1 MQKIKL
7 TLIHKY
13 ILVCFFSIIS
23 FFFIVKHINKK
34 KEEEKKA
41 IILVPGIG
49 ASELFYNSTNN
60 KNYFKGE
67 AIFFPNKISL
77 FNINQFAEDLEKII
91 NNLEILECDEKGVPI
106 NRDVGLLKDIDEV
119 KTREK
124 NLHDYGNFLLFKEI
138 KTLLNSIFMTKNKHK
153 EEIIFFNYDWRL
165 SCNIN
170 GDLLTKLINKYDK
183 VTLIGYSMGGL
194 ISCKAMCNL
203 FKKSKLDKIENYISI
218 SVPYNGSA
226 LALYALLTGIIEDNN
241 FLNFFYKSLECDKKV
256 KNLLKNYPSIYELL
270 PTEEYFARSKGF
282 LKNNTGVLLNYPET
296 IDFIEKNQQ
305 LNSSLLKKAVSFHKD
320 LFMKQKHI
328 LEYVKNKYFFIG
340 TGYDTTSE
348 LKLGKDIKISKY
360 ELGDNTVEMQ
370 NSAIPPIKDIQNL
383 NIYKIKTSH
392 RDILNNKQFLTQ
404 LKVLLKKILEK
415 NKYINIPK

>member
-34 KEEEKKA
+34 KEEEKRA

-49 ASELFYNSTNN
+49 GSEFFYNSTNN

-124 NLHDYGNFLLFKEI
+124 NLHDYGNLLLFKKI
-138 KTLLNSIFMTKNKHK
+138 KTLLNSIFMTKNKYK

-256 KNLLKNYPSIYELL
+256 KNLLRNYPSIYELL

-282 LKNNTGVLLNYPET
+282 LKNNTEVLLNYQET

-305 LNSSLLKKAVSFHKD
+305 LNSSLFKKAVSFHKD
-320 LFMKQKHI
+320 LFIKQKHI

-340 TGYDTTSE
+340 TGYDTISE
-348 LKLGKDIKISKY
+348 IKLDKDIKISKY
-360 ELGDNTVEMQ
+360 ELGDNTVEIR

-392 RDILNNKQFLTQ
+392 REILNNNRFLTQ
-404 LKVLLKKILEK
+404 LKVLLQKNLEK
-415 NKYINIPK
+415 K

>member
-34 KEEEKKA
+34 KEEEKRA

-49 ASELFYNSTNN
+49 GSEFFYNSTNN

-124 NLHDYGNFLLFKEI
+124 NLHDYGNLLLFKEI
-138 KTLLNSIFMTKNKHK
+138 KTLLNSIFMTKNKYK

-165 SCNIN
+165 SCDIN
-170 GDLLTKLINKYDK
+170 GDLLAKLINEYDK

-203 FKKSKLDKIENYISI
+203 LKKSKLDKIENYISI

-282 LKNNTGVLLNYPET
+282 LKNNTEVLLNYQET

-305 LNSSLLKKAVSFHKD
+305 LNSSLFKKAVSFHKD
-320 LFMKQKHI
+320 LFIKQKHI

-340 TGYDTTSE
+340 TGYDTISE
-348 LKLGKDIKISKY
+348 IKLDKDIKISKY
-360 ELGDNTVEMQ
+360 ELGDNTVEIR

-392 RDILNNKQFLTQ
+392 REILNNNRFLTQ
-404 LKVLLKKILEK
+404 LKVLLQKNLEK
-415 NKYINIPK
+415 K

>member
-34 KEEEKKA
+34 KEEEKRA

-49 ASELFYNSTNN
+49 GSEFFYNSTNN

-119 KTREK
+119 KTKEK
-124 NLHDYGNFLLFKEI
+124 NLHDYGNLLLFKKI
-138 KTLLNSIFMTKNKHK
+138 KTLLNSTFMTKNKHK

-282 LKNNTGVLLNYPET
+282 LKNNTEVLLNYQET

-305 LNSSLLKKAVSFHKD
+305 LNSSLFKKAVSFHKD
-320 LFMKQKHI
+320 LFIKQKHI

-340 TGYDTTSE
+340 TGYDTISE
-348 LKLGKDIKISKY
+348 IKLDKDIKISKY
-360 ELGDNTVEMQ
+360 ELGDNTVEIR

-392 RDILNNKQFLTQ
+392 REILNNNRFLTQ
-404 LKVLLKKILEK
+404 LKVLLQKNLEK
-415 NKYINIPK
+415 K

>member
-34 KEEEKKA
+34 KEEEKRA

-49 ASELFYNSTNN
+49 GSEFFYNSTNN

-67 AIFFPNKISL
+67 AIFFPNKISF
-77 FNINQFAEDLEKII
+77 FNINQIAEDLEKII

-124 NLHDYGNFLLFKEI
+124 NLHDYGNLLLFKEI
-138 KTLLNSIFMTKNKHK
+138 KTLLNSIFMTKTKYK

-170 GDLLTKLINKYDK
+170 GDLLAKLINEYDK

-203 FKKSKLDKIENYISI
+203 LKKSKLDKIENYISI
-218 SVPYNGSA
+218 SVPYNGSV
-226 LALYALLTGIIEDNN
+226 LALYTLLTGIIEDNN
-241 FLNFFYKSLECDKKV
+241 FLNFFYESLECDKKV

-282 LKNNTGVLLNYPET
+282 LNNNTGVLLNYQET
-296 IDFIEKNQQ
+296 IEFIEKKQQ
-305 LNSSLLKKAVSFHKD
+305 LNSSLFKKAVSFHKD
-320 LFMKQKHI
+320 LFIKQKHI

-340 TGYDTTSE
+340 TGYDTISE
-348 LKLGKDIKISKY
+348 LKLGKDIKISKR
-360 ELGDNTVEMQ
+360 ELGDNTVEIQ

-392 RDILNNKQFLTQ
+392 REILNNNQFLTQ
-404 LKVLLKKILEK
+404 LKILLKKILEK
-415 NKYINIPK
+415 K

>member
-34 KEEEKKA
+34 KEEGKRA

-49 ASELFYNSTNN
+49 GSEFFYNSTNN

-124 NLHDYGNFLLFKEI
+124 NLHDYGNLLLFKKI
-138 KTLLNSIFMTKNKHK
+138 KTLLNSIFMTKNKYK

-226 LALYALLTGIIEDNN
+226 LALYALLTGIIEDNS

-256 KNLLKNYPSIYELL
+256 KNLLRNYPSIYELL

-282 LKNNTGVLLNYPET
+282 LKNNTDVLLNYPET
-296 IDFIEKNQQ
+296 IDFIEKNLQ

-320 LFMKQKHI
+320 LFIKQKHI

-340 TGYDTTSE
+340 TGYDTISE
-348 LKLGKDIKISKY
+348 IKLGKDIKISKY
-360 ELGDNTVEMQ
+360 ELGDNTVEIQ

-392 RDILNNKQFLTQ
+392 REILNNKQFLTQ

-415 NKYINIPK
+415 K

>member
-34 KEEEKKA
+34 KGEEKRA

-49 ASELFYNSTNN
+49 GSEFFYNSTNN

-67 AIFFPNKISL
+67 AIFFPNKISF
-77 FNINQFAEDLEKII
+77 FNINQIAEDLEKII

-124 NLHDYGNFLLFKEI
+124 NLHDYGNLLLFKEI
-138 KTLLNSIFMTKNKHK
+138 KTLLNSIFMTKTKYK

-165 SCNIN
+165 SCDIN
-170 GDLLTKLINKYDK
+170 GDLLAKLINEYDK

-203 FKKSKLDKIENYISI
+203 LKKSKLDKIENYISI
-218 SVPYNGSA
+218 SVPYNGSV
-226 LALYALLTGIIEDNN
+226 LALYTLLTGIIEDNN
-241 FLNFFYKSLECDKKV
+241 FLNFFYESLECDKKV

-282 LKNNTGVLLNYPET
+282 LNNNTGVLLNYQET
-296 IDFIEKNQQ
+296 IEFIEKKQQ
-305 LNSSLLKKAVSFHKD
+305 LNSSLFKKAVSFHKD
-320 LFMKQKHI
+320 LFIKQKHI

-340 TGYDTTSE
+340 TGYDTISE
-348 LKLGKDIKISKY
+348 LKLGKDIKISKR
-360 ELGDNTVEMQ
+360 ELGDNTVEIQ

-392 RDILNNKQFLTQ
+392 REILNNNQFLTQ

-415 NKYINIPK
+415 K

>member
-34 KEEEKKA
+34 KEEGKRA

-49 ASELFYNSTNN
+49 GSEFFYNSTNN

-106 NRDVGLLKDIDEV
+106 NSDVGLLKDIDEV
-119 KTREK
+119 KTKEK
-124 NLHDYGNFLLFKEI
+124 NLHDYGNLLLFKKI
-138 KTLLNSIFMTKNKHK
+138 KTLLNSTFMTKNKYK

-256 KNLLKNYPSIYELL
+256 KNLLRNYPSIYELL

-282 LKNNTGVLLNYPET
+282 LKNNTEVLLNYPET
-296 IDFIEKNQQ
+296 IDFIEKNLQ

-320 LFMKQKHI
+320 LFIKQKHI

-340 TGYDTTSE
+340 NGYDTISE
-348 LKLGKDIKISKY
+348 IKLGKDIKISKY
-360 ELGDNTVEMQ
+360 ELGDNTVEIQ

-392 RDILNNKQFLTQ
+392 REILNNKQFLTQ

-415 NKYINIPK
+415 K

>member
-34 KEEEKKA
+34 KEEEKRA

-67 AIFFPNKISL
+67 AIFFPNKISF

-119 KTREK
+119 KTKEK
-124 NLHDYGNFLLFKEI
+124 NLHDYGNLLLFKKI
-138 KTLLNSIFMTKNKHK
+138 KTLLNSTFMTKNKHK

-170 GDLLTKLINKYDK
+170 GDLLAKLINEYDK

-282 LKNNTGVLLNYPET
+282 LKNNTEVLLNYQET

-305 LNSSLLKKAVSFHKD
+305 LNSSLFKKAVSFHKD
-320 LFMKQKHI
+320 LFIKQKHI

-340 TGYDTTSE
+340 TGYDTISE
-348 LKLGKDIKISKY
+348 IKLDKDIKISKY
-360 ELGDNTVEMQ
+360 ELGDNTVEIR

-392 RDILNNKQFLTQ
+392 REILNNNRFLTQ
-404 LKVLLKKILEK
+404 LKVLLQKNLEK
-415 NKYINIPK
+415 K

>member
-1 MQKIKL
+1 MQKRSL
-7 TLIHKY
+7 TLIYKY

-34 KEEEKKA
+34 KEEEKSA

-49 ASELFYNSTNN
+49 GSEFFYNSTNY

-67 AIFFPNKISL
+67 AIFFPNKYSFL
-77 FNINQFAEDLEKII
+77 NINQFAEDLKKII
-91 NNLEILECDEKGVPI
+91 NNSEILECDEKGVPI
-106 NRDVGLLKDIDEV
+106 IRDVGLLKDIDKV
-119 KTREK
+119 KAREK
-124 NLHDYGNFLLFKEI
+124 NLHDYGNLLLFKEI

-153 EEIIFFNYDWRL
+153 EELFFNYDWRL
-165 SCNIN
+165 SCDTN
-170 GDLLTKLINKYDK
+170 GDLLAKLINEYDK

-194 ISCKAMCNL
+194 VICKAMCNL

-218 SVPYNGSA
+218 AVPYNGSV
-226 LALYALLTGIIEDNN
+226 LALYALLTGFIKNN
-241 FLNFFYKSLECDKKV
+241 KILNLFYQRLEYDKKV

-282 LKNNTGVLLNYPET
+282 LKNNTGVVLNYPET

-305 LNSSLLKKAVSFHKD
+305 LNSLLFKKAVSFHKA
-320 LFMKQKHI
+320 LFIKQKHI

-348 LKLGKDIKISKY
+348 LKLDKDINFSKC
-360 ELGDNTVEMQ
+360 ELGDNTVEMR

-415 NKYINIPK
+415 K

>member
-34 KEEEKKA
+34 KEEEKRA

-49 ASELFYNSTNN
+49 GSEFFYNSTNN

-124 NLHDYGNFLLFKEI
+124 NLHDYGNLLLFKKI
-138 KTLLNSIFMTKNKHK
+138 KTLLNSTFMTKNKHK

-282 LKNNTGVLLNYPET
+282 LKNNTEVLLNYQET

-305 LNSSLLKKAVSFHKD
+305 LNSSLFKKAVSFHKD
-320 LFMKQKHI
+320 LFIKQKHI

-340 TGYDTTSE
+340 TGYDTISE
-348 LKLGKDIKISKY
+348 IKLDKDIKISKY
-360 ELGDNTVEMQ
+360 ELGDNTVEIR

-392 RDILNNKQFLTQ
+392 REILNNNRFLTQ
-404 LKVLLKKILEK
+404 LKVLLQKNLEK
-415 NKYINIPK
+415 K

>member
-34 KEEEKKA
+34 KGEEKRA

-49 ASELFYNSTNN
+49 GSEFFYNSTNN

-67 AIFFPNKISL
+67 AIFFPNKISF
-77 FNINQFAEDLEKII
+77 FNINQIAEDLEKII

-119 KTREK
+119 KTKEK
-124 NLHDYGNFLLFKEI
+124 NLHDYGNLLLFKKI
-138 KTLLNSIFMTKNKHK
+138 KTLLNSTFMTKNKHK

-226 LALYALLTGIIEDNN
+226 LALYALLTGFIDDNS
-241 FLNFFYKSLECDKKV
+241 FLNFFYKNLECDKKV
-256 KNLLKNYPSIYELL
+256 KNLLRNYPSIYELL

-282 LKNNTGVLLNYPET
+282 LKNNTEVLLNYPET

-305 LNSSLLKKAVSFHKD
+305 LNSSLFKKAVSFHKD
-320 LFMKQKHI
+320 LFIKQKHI

-340 TGYDTTSE
+340 TGYDTISE
-348 LKLGKDIKISKY
+348 IKLDKDIKISKY
-360 ELGDNTVEMQ
+360 ELGDNTVEIR

-392 RDILNNKQFLTQ
+392 REILNNNRFLTQ
-404 LKVLLKKILEK
+404 LKVLLQKNLEK
-415 NKYINIPK
+415 K

>member
-34 KEEEKKA
+34 KEEEKRA

-49 ASELFYNSTNN
+49 GSEFFYNSTNN

-124 NLHDYGNFLLFKEI
+124 NLHDYGNLLLFKKI
-138 KTLLNSIFMTKNKHK
+138 KTLLNSIFMTKNKYK

-256 KNLLKNYPSIYELL
+256 KNLLRNYPSIYELL

-305 LNSSLLKKAVSFHKD
+305 LNSSLFKKAVSFHKD
-320 LFMKQKHI
+320 LFIKQKHI

-340 TGYDTTSE
+340 TGYDTISE
-348 LKLGKDIKISKY
+348 IKLGKDIKISKR
-360 ELGDNTVEMQ
+360 ELGDNTVEIQ

-392 RDILNNKQFLTQ
+392 REILNNNRFLTQ
-404 LKVLLKKILEK
+404 LKFLLKKILEK
-415 NKYINIPK
+415 K

>member
-1 MQKIKL
+1 MQKIRL

-67 AIFFPNKISL
+67 AIFFPNKISF

-91 NNLEILECDEKGVPI
+91 NNLEILECDEKGVTI

-124 NLHDYGNFLLFKEI
+124 NLHDYGNLLLFKKI

-153 EEIIFFNYDWRL
+153 KEIIFFNYDWRL

-170 GDLLTKLINKYDK
+170 GDLLTKLINEYDK

-320 LFMKQKHI
+320 LFIKQKHI

-340 TGYDTTSE
+340 TGYDTISE
-348 LKLGKDIKISKY
+348 IKLDKDIKKL
-360 ELGDNTVEMQ
+360 EFNTYFCY
-370 NSAIPPIKDIQNL
+370 N
-383 NIYKIKTSH
+383 
-392 RDILNNKQFLTQ
+392 
-404 LKVLLKKILEK
+404 
-415 NKYINIPK
+415 

>member
-34 KEEEKKA
+34 KEEEKRA

-49 ASELFYNSTNN
+49 GSEFFYNSTNN

-67 AIFFPNKISL
+67 AIFFPNKISF

-124 NLHDYGNFLLFKEI
+124 NLHDYGNLLLFKEI
-138 KTLLNSIFMTKNKHK
+138 KTLLNSIFMTKTKYK

-170 GDLLTKLINKYDK
+170 GDLLAKLINEYDK

-203 FKKSKLDKIENYISI
+203 LKKSKLDKIENYISI
-218 SVPYNGSA
+218 SVPYNGSV
-226 LALYALLTGIIEDNN
+226 LALYTLLTGIIEDNN
-241 FLNFFYKSLECDKKV
+241 FLNFFYESLECDKKV

-282 LKNNTGVLLNYPET
+282 LNNNTGLLLNYQET
-296 IDFIEKNQQ
+296 IEFIEKKQQ
-305 LNSSLLKKAVSFHKD
+305 LNSSLFKKAVSFHKD
-320 LFMKQKHI
+320 LFIKQKHI

-340 TGYDTTSE
+340 TGYDTISE
-348 LKLGKDIKISKY
+348 LKLGKDIKISKR
-360 ELGDNTVEMQ
+360 ELGDNTVEIQ

-392 RDILNNKQFLTQ
+392 REILNNNQFLTQ
-404 LKVLLKKILEK
+404 LKILLKKILEK
-415 NKYINIPK
+415 K

>member
-34 KEEEKKA
+34 KGEEKRA

-49 ASELFYNSTNN
+49 GSEFFYNSTNN

-67 AIFFPNKISL
+67 AIFFPNKISF
-77 FNINQFAEDLEKII
+77 FNINQIAEDLEKII

-124 NLHDYGNFLLFKEI
+124 NLHDYGNLLLFKEI
-138 KTLLNSIFMTKNKHK
+138 KTLLNSIFMTKTKYK

-170 GDLLTKLINKYDK
+170 GDLLAKLINEYDK

-203 FKKSKLDKIENYISI
+203 LKKSKLDKIENYISI
-218 SVPYNGSA
+218 SVPYNGSV
-226 LALYALLTGIIEDNN
+226 LALYTLLTGIIEDNN
-241 FLNFFYKSLECDKKV
+241 FLNFFYESLECDKKV

-282 LKNNTGVLLNYPET
+282 LNNNTGVLLNYQET
-296 IDFIEKNQQ
+296 IEFIEKKQQ
-305 LNSSLLKKAVSFHKD
+305 LNSSLFKKAVSFHKD
-320 LFMKQKHI
+320 LFIKQKHI

-340 TGYDTTSE
+340 TGYDTISE
-348 LKLGKDIKISKY
+348 LKLGKDIKISKR
-360 ELGDNTVEMQ
+360 ELGDNTVEIQ

-392 RDILNNKQFLTQ
+392 REILNNNQFLTQ
-404 LKVLLKKILEK
+404 LKILLKKILEK
-415 NKYINIPK
+415 K